1 MIHPNTEVGV
11 VSPEIGLGVFAKSFI
26 PKGTIMYVID
36 EMELIYPEGHHLLD
50 DDYYKKYIEKFSYTD
65 QNGSSIVSWD
75 YAKYINHY
83 CDRNTISTGYG
94 FEIAVRDIQAG
105 EQITDDYGALNIE
118 RSMDCGCGKSNCR
131 GAVHPDDL
139 LTFAEQWD
147 KEILPA
153 IKNMEKVEQPLLYY
167 VDDVT
172 KSNLERFLKS
182 GEDYISVKSLYF
194 DRVKVKVEK

>member
-1 MIHPNTEVGV
+1 MVHPNTEVRV
-11 VSPEIGLGVFAKSFI
+11 VSPEIGLGVFATKFI

-36 EMELIYPEGHHLLD
+36 EMELIFPEGHHLLTD
-50 DDYYKKYIEKFSYTD
+50 EHYRKYIEKFSYTD
-65 QNGSSIVSWD
+65 QNGSRIVSWD

-94 FEIAVRDIQAG
+94 FEIALRDIQAG

-118 RSMDCGCGKSNCR
+118 ETMKCYCGKANCR
-131 GAVHPDDL
+131 GAIHTDDL
-139 LTFAEQWD
+139 LTFADAWD

-153 IKNMEKVEQPLLYY
+153 IEQLNKVEQPLMYY

-172 KSNLERFLKS
+172 KSNLENFLKT
-182 GEDYISVKSLYF
+182 GKNFASVKGLYY
-194 DRVKVKVEK
+194 DRVKVAK